1 MVCAGTA
8 ARARARRRRSSS
20 PRMSARPRSTRSSTP
35 ASCSRSRSACKTAP
49 NAVRFAYRSVRG
61 AFGADRA
68 AATEQFAALAAG
80 PGRTTLAVGVEELG
94 AIPPQARPPSLPLPA
109 VGNRTGQ
116 SLHGRHRTSSPSAS
130 LRACRRRCP
139 TSTRRRAAS
148 APRRCRRSRSARTR
162 DDARTA
168 AVNGTPPPTLT
179 PEVACVTSADGPELF
194 RDSADP
200 RFAVPNSTKRRHAAP
215 VSWSP
220 PQRGGQNGAAAPSR
234 GSSRVQSWSA
244 SGHRRRRAR
253 SRPAPRW
260 G

>member
-1 MVCAGTA
+1 QPLCL
-8 ARARARRRRSSS
+8 R
-20 PRMSARPRSTRSSTP
+20 
-35 ASCSRSRSACKTAP
+35 KTSP
-49 NAVRFAYRSVRG
+49 NAVRFAYRKRVRG

-68 AATEQFAALAAG
+68 AATEQFGRFLAAG

-148 APRRCRRSRSARTR
+148 APRRCRRLRSARTR

-220 PQRGGQNGAAAPSR
+220 PERGAQNRRRLTEQGGHRAYSPGLRQVTVGGALDRGLRRGVGGECDPDRVIGRRGHGAAHR
-234 GSSRVQSWSA
+234 A
-244 SGHRRRRAR
+244 SG
-253 SRPAPRW
+253 
-260 G
+260 